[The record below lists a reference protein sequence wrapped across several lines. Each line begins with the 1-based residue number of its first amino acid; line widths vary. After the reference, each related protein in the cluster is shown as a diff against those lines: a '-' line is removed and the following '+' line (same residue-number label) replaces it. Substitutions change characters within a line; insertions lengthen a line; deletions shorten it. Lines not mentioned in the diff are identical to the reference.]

1 MSTDGITKGSTEV
14 SPRLKARV
22 AGVAYLMNI
31 AFAPGMIAISKFVI
45 PGDAAATATNLLA
58 HEGLFRLGFAGNLI
72 AIAGYITVTA
82 LFYKLFKPVSRTVS
96 FLAALFS
103 LVGCAVL
110 AVSCILY
117 A

>member
-1 MSTDGITKGSTEV
+1 M

-22 AGVAYLMNI
+22 AGVAYLMNF

-72 AIAGYITVTA
+72 AIAGYIAGSRNERVAIESAAVRADTVAGLHRT
-82 LFYKLFKPVSRTVS
+82 FK
-96 FLAALFS
+96 
-103 LVGCAVL
+103 
-110 AVSCILY
+110 
-117 A
+117 